1 MLDTEES
8 RRHSYYHV
16 QSFLVVLS
24 VLIRQNKLVA
34 IQYCRKM
41 VMHIS
46 FCNELFFKTQ
56 NVFIETQNFL
66 LVSFLTV
73 TELGNNEIVSLKSM
87 FPMSNIA
94 VSTFACEP

>member
-1 MLDTEES
+1 M
-8 RRHSYYHV
+8 
-16 QSFLVVLS
+16 
-24 VLIRQNKLVA
+24 N
-34 IQYCRKM
+34 
-41 VMHIS
+41 
-46 FCNELFFKTQ
+46 LFFKTQ